1 MSAPVRTSAQLQAD
15 VMHALAHGGL
25 DQYQIAADVADAPFR
40 VRAEL
45 RELRRRRLVHDRFTP
60 RAVVW
65 ELTEAGYTAALAANQ
80 LELR

>member
-1 MSAPVRTSAQLQAD
+1 MTAVRTSQQLQRD
-15 VMHALAHGGL
+15 IMHALIHGGL

-45 RELRRRRLVHDRFTP
+45 RHLKRDRLVRDKAGA
-60 RAVVW
+60 RAITW
-65 ELTEAGYTAALAANQ
+65 ELTDRGYTTALGADQ